1 MIHVHKYFRYATMI
15 LAISTGLFILH
26 LLLFAKPLYAQ
37 YVDLFQSGQMYQGET
52 RAFMYNRFLLTV
64 IAPCSI
70 FLGSA
75 LTWVL
80 IAFKWVTWISTTL
93 ILILVLLV
101 AVFLQLE
108 PVLDPP
114 PPLHDHPNAHW
125 SGGVDGGAFFEIT
138 RAEPPRYFVEIRY
151 ENGDIW
157 TAGWVSYQDHPLRN
171 SDFWGYDGGDVVYL
185 KNEEPLRLSPDHH
198 APDKDSIKD

>member
-1 MIHVHKYFRYATMI
+1 MSARRIFLYA
-15 LAISTGLFILH
+15 AISLGLSITIFISS
-26 LLLFAKPLYAQ
+26 LLFFSKPLYAL
-37 YVDLFQSGQMYQGET
+37 YADLFQSGQMYQGET

-75 LTWVL
+75 VTWVL
-80 IAFKWVTWISTTL
+80 ITFKWVTWISTAL

-101 AVFLQLE
+101 AAFLQLE

-125 SGGVDGGAFFEIT
+125 SGGVDGGTFFEIT